1 MTFEI
6 PNLSL
11 ALPEIVLLTLTSLLL
26 VADTFW
32 SRTCRDCTYWAT
44 QITLVIVGWLVFS
57 DFATQTQVT
66 FDGSFV
72 RDTLSDVLKLFI
84 VVVSIGIFLF
94 SREYL
99 LQNRAYYGEFF
110 VLGLFGVLGMFV
122 MVSAYNLI
130 TLYLGLEIMSL
141 ALYAMIAMQRHSDR
155 ASEAAMKY
163 FVLGALATGMMLYGM
178 SMLYGATGTLE
189 LTGIAQKIASGEVDN
204 AVLAFALVFIVIG
217 LAFKLGAVPF
227 HMWVPDVYHGAPT
240 AMTLY
245 LASAPKIA
253 AFAMLYRLL
262 WDGLQQALP
271 DWQGM
276 LVILAA
282 LSMVVGS
289 VIAIAQ
295 TNLKRMLAYSGI
307 GHVGFVLM
315 GVAAGDAEG
324 FASAMFYIVVYA
336 ITSVAA
342 FGLMISLARA
352 GMEFEEIDDYKGLN
366 DRNPWLALMML
377 FVMFSMAGVPPF
389 IGFFVKV
396 AVIEAAVN
404 AGLVWLAVLAVVMA
418 VVSAFYYLRVVKVM
432 YFDKPVE
439 TSRLEPISTQ
449 LGLAVSLSAS
459 VLLLFGLFPGWIMEL
474 CYRSL
479 GLSVVA

>member
-1 MTFEI
+1 MNFDM
-6 PNLSL
+6 PNLAI

-26 VADTFW
+26 IADTIW
-32 SRTCRDCTYWAT
+32 NRRCPHCTYWAT
-44 QITLVIVGWLVFS
+44 QITLLVVGYLIMTSFTTETV
-57 DFATQTQVT
+57 VT

-72 RDTLSDVLKLFI
+72 RDTLADVLKLFI
-84 VVVSIGIFLF
+84 VATSLGIFLF

-99 LQNRAYYGEFF
+99 LQNRAYVGEFF

-189 LTGIAQKIASGEVDN
+189 LSGIARVIDSGEAD
-204 AVLAFALVFIVIG
+204 AKVLAFSLVFIVIG

-262 WDGLQQALP
+262 WDGLHIALP
-271 DWQGM
+271 DWQMM
-276 LVILAA
+276 LIVLSA
-282 LSMVVGS
+282 LSLVVGT
-289 VIAIAQ
+289 VVAIAQ

-307 GHVGFVLM
+307 SHVGFVLM

-342 FGLMISLARA
+342 FGMIIALARA
-352 GMEFEEIDDYKGLN
+352 GHEFDEIADFKGLN
-366 DRNPWLALMML
+366 DRNPWLAAMML
-377 FVMFSMAGVPPF
+377 FVLFSMAGVPPF
-389 IGFFVKV
+389 IGFYVKL

-404 AGLVWLAVLAVVMA
+404 AGLVWLAILAVVTA
-418 VVSAFYYLRVVKVM
+418 VIGAFYYLRVVKVM
-432 YFDKPVE
+432 YFDKAE
-439 TSRLEPISTQ
+439 TARPLEPLTRE
-449 LGLAVSLSAS
+449 LGAAVSFAS
-459 VLLLFGLFPGWIMEL
+459 IILLVLGLFPSWIMDV
-474 CYRSL
+474 CYQSL
-479 GLSVVA
+479 GLSVIG

>member
-1 MTFEI
+1 MTFEV
-6 PNLSL
+6 PNLAP
-11 ALPEIVLLTLTSLLL
+11 ALPEIVLLTLTSFLLI
-26 VADTFW
+26 ADTVW
-32 SRTCRDCTYWAT
+32 SKRCAHCTYWAT
-44 QITLVIVGWLVFS
+44 QITLLVVGWLILSSFTTETV
-57 DFATQTQVT
+57 VT

-72 RDTLSDVLKLFI
+72 RDTLADVLKLFI
-84 VVVSIGIFLF
+84 VATSIGIFLF

-99 LQNRAYYGEFF
+99 LQHRSYHGEFF
-110 VLGLFGVLGMFV
+110 VLGLFAVLGMFV

-141 ALYAMIAMQRHSDR
+141 ALYAMIAMQRESEK

-189 LTGIAQKIASGEVDN
+189 LPKIAQVIASGQADQT
-204 AVLAFALVFIVIG
+204 VLAFSLVFIVIG

-253 AFAMLYRLL
+253 AFAMLYRVL
-262 WDGLQQALP
+262 WDGLQLALP

-276 LVILAA
+276 LIILSV
-282 LSMVVGS
+282 LSLIVGT
-289 VIAIAQ
+289 VIAVVQ
-295 TNLKRMLAYSGI
+295 TNLKRLLAYSGI
-307 GHVGFVLM
+307 SHVGFVLM

-324 FASAMFYIVVYA
+324 FASAMFYIIIYA

-342 FGLMISLARA
+342 FGMIIALARM
-352 GMEFEEIDDYKGLN
+352 GHEFDEIEDFKGLN
-366 DRNPWLALMML
+366 QRNPWLAAMML
-377 FVMFSMAGVPPF
+377 FIMFSMAGIPPF
-389 IGFFVKV
+389 IGFWVKL

-404 AGLVWLAVLAVVMA
+404 AGLLWLAIVAVITA
-418 VVSAFYYLRVVKVM
+418 VIGAFYYLRVVKVM
-432 YFDKPVE
+432 YFDTVEESKPA
-439 TSRLEPISTQ
+439 EPITRE
-449 LGLAVSLSAS
+449 LGFAVSVVSS
-459 VLLLFGLFPGWIMEL
+459 LLLILGLFPSWILDL

-479 GLSVVA
+479 GVTVVG